1 MREYTWLD
9 RPASWSNLRVFVAIL
24 DRLDLASAWSPSR
37 TRQSAPASV
46 WIDWAS
52 SDSWGPDR
60 GMAFREWCDT
70 MIGGRTPEEAL
81 LEWGRAVRLHEAA
94 VAQLVMGRDGLSALS
109 RAQGVRAGVA
119 AGHEGRLHVS
129 TEATPAL
136 GACAWGIQ
144 QSALGWLDWPSQES
158 WLVERDIPGRL
169 DGVLQECPHQDP
181 LLGDREI
188 RDFLCAQHLEWFRGF
203 AGSLDRRVSIEERP
217 REPER
222 NRCRISLLWTAETE
236 S

>member
-1 MREYTWLD
+1 MRDYTWLD
-9 RPASWSNLRVFVAIL
+9 RPVSWSNLRVFVAIL
-24 DRLDLASAWSPSR
+24 DRLDLASAWNPSR
-37 TRQSAPASV
+37 NRQSAPASA

-52 SDSWGPDR
+52 SGRLDPDR
-60 GMAFREWCDT
+60 GIAFREWCDA

-81 LEWGRAVRLHEAA
+81 VEWGRAARLHEAA
-94 VAQLVMGRDGLSALS
+94 VAQLVIGRDGVSAVS
-109 RAQGVRAGVA
+109 RARGFQAGMA

-129 TEATPAL
+129 RGVIPTL
-136 GACAWGIQ
+136 GACAWAIR
-144 QSALGWLDWPSQES
+144 QSALGWLDWPSQEP

-181 LLGDREI
+181 LIKDRAI

-203 AGSLDRRVSIEERP
+203 ADSLDLRVSIEERP
-217 REPER
+217 REPGKD
-222 NRCRISLLWTAETE
+222 RCRVGLFWTAETE